1 MMKFKSSGG
10 LSLSLMLMLLAP
22 IAAIAQETPPADE
35 PVSSTAADAGNDAA
49 AAAEA
54 PPTSETPAA
63 PEALP
68 AEQAA
73 PAATGDSPSDL
84 ETLPK
89 PFFKHPF
96 FMLLVFIV
104 LVALGWVLV
113 RRSRTK

>member
-10 LSLSLMLMLLAP
+10 MALSLMLMLLAP
-22 IAAIAQETPPADE
+22 IAASAQETPPGDE
-35 PVSSTAADAGNDAA
+35 PVSSTAADPNSDAA
-49 AAAEA
+49 AGAEA
-54 PPTSETPAA
+54 PPSAETPAV

-73 PAATGDSPSDL
+73 PAATGDSPSEL

-113 RRSRTK
+113 RRSKTK